1 MDMNIGF
8 KADEKYVSTT
18 LPLLKAWEIHDV
30 EFDGVE
36 YAQFDGK
43 KDPTAKYEVLKIKFK
58 NDEGQ
63 FTHTLFAPKPGDEK
77 RTTRK
82 NSNGHEIENP
92 SNVEV
97 FTKTIGHLLTEISP
111 ATLDKLAGKS
121 TTFEKLCKFLEAET
135 KSKIGFKTKIKLI
148 GDKDNKPRF
157 PYMLSVFENGG
168 EAVITNNC
176 IGQKL
181 GFTSYELDRKK
192 DMESATPT
200 KMPSL
205 DSSSQNSVSTG
216 SPIKEEESDKLDFE
230 L

>member
-1 MDMNIGF
+1 MEMNIGF
-8 KADEKYVSTT
+8 GANEKYVSTS
-18 LPLLKAWEIHDV
+18 LPLLKAWEIHAV
-30 EFDGVE
+30 QFDGVE

-43 KDPTAKYEVLKIKFK
+43 KDPTAKYEVLRIKFK

-82 NSNGHEIENP
+82 NSNGHEMENP
-92 SNVEV
+92 SNLEV
-97 FTKTIGHLLTEISP
+97 FTKTIGHLLAEVCP
-111 ATLDKLAGKS
+111 EALNKLSGKS
-121 TTFEKLCKFLEAET
+121 TTFEKLCKFLESET
-135 KSKIGFKTKIKLI
+135 KSKIGFQTKIKLI

-157 PYMLSVFENGG
+157 PYLLSVFEPGG

-181 GFTSYELDRKK
+181 GFTPYELDRKK
-192 DMESATPT
+192 DMETATPT

-205 DSSSQNSVSTG
+205 DSGTSKPNAVGQPVQA
-216 SPIKEEESDKLDFE
+216 EDSDPLDFE

>member
-8 KADEKYVSTT
+8 KADEKYVSTN
-18 LPLLKAWEIHDV
+18 LPQLKAWEIHDV
-30 EFDGVE
+30 EFDGME
-36 YAQFDGK
+36 YATFDGK

-63 FTHTLFAPKPGDEK
+63 FTHTLFAPKPGDDK

-82 NSNGHEIENP
+82 NSNGHEMENP
-92 SNVEV
+92 SNIEV

-135 KSKIGFKTKIKLI
+135 KPKIGFKTKIKLI

-157 PYMLSVFENGG
+157 PYMLSIFENGG

-192 DMESATPT
+192 TIESATPT

-205 DSSSQNSVSTG
+205 DSSNQNSASVS
-216 SPIKEEESDKLDFE
+216 SPIKEEETDKLDFE